1 MRFSILRGFVAIMI
15 ALLVATVLVFISAE
29 GDGFG
34 EKLSSTGDAMVHML
48 IRPLFGRSGFATKNF
63 TDILAAMIP
72 ITFTSLAACVMF
84 AANQFNLGAEGGIM
98 LGAFMASIIA
108 VYVPMPS
115 GLHAI
120 VAVLVAALSV
130 GAMMII
136 PAVLKARLGVS
147 EMVCSLML
155 NYVVMYIINYLMNTS
170 LSDKSKGQV
179 MSYDFQETSA
189 IPQLVD
195 NGSKLSWGFIVAM
208 ICVVLTALFMY
219 RTRWGYA
226 IRMVGINKDFSKYS
240 GLNVMG
246 VIILSQI
253 IGGLLA
259 GMGGGIELLGR
270 YTNYQWKALPGYGW
284 DGITVACIAGNNP
297 ILVPFAA
304 FFIAFL
310 DKGCNLMATYCNIP
324 AQLIDI
330 IEGVIFI
337 FFAAEHFLSKYRQK
351 LVVRSSLK
359 EVAEQAAASEALK
372 QTEQAVQ
379 EVETTGDGTAQEA
392 ETQDA
397 GGEDAPQMNEPPAEG
412 GDNTEGK
419 ESDEQ

>member
-1 MRFSILRGFVAIMI
+1 MI
-15 ALLVATVLVFISAE
+15 ALLVATILVFISAE
-29 GDGFG
+29 GDGLG
-34 EKLSSTGDAMVHML
+34 AKLSSTGDAMVNML
-48 IRPLFGRSGFATKNF
+48 IRPLFGKSGFATKNF

-72 ITFTSLAACVMF
+72 VTFTSLAACVMF

-115 GLHAI
+115 GIHAI
-120 VAVLVAALSV
+120 VAVLVAAVSV
-130 GAMMII
+130 GIMMII
-136 PAVLKARLGVS
+136 PAVLKAKLGVS

-155 NYVVMYIINYLMNTS
+155 NYVVMYIINFLMNTF
-170 LSDKSKGQV
+170 LADKSKGQV
-179 MSYDFQETSA
+179 MSYDFEETSA

-195 NGSKLSWGFIVAM
+195 NGSKLTWGFVIAM
-208 ICVVLTALFMY
+208 IFVVLTALFMY

-240 GLNVMG
+240 GLSVMG

-310 DKGCNLMATYCNIP
+310 DKGCNLMATYCNVP

-337 FFAAEHFLSKYRQK
+337 FFAAEQFLSKYRQK
-351 LVVRSSLK
+351 LVVKSSLA
-359 EVAEQAAASEALK
+359 EVARQAEASAALS
-372 QTEQAVQ
+372 QATP
-379 EVETTGDGTAQEA
+379 EITETTA
-392 ETQDA
+392 EIEETVTEST
-397 GGEDAPQMNEPPAEG
+397 EDVPEETVTENE
-412 GDNTEGK
+412 EGK